1 MSYSVSN
8 DSIATETEAGRVRG
22 RRIAL
27 LILALSAAPTVAAWF
42 AYFVWQPQTRVNYGE
57 LIEAH
62 PLPEIELRGL
72 DGGRF
77 DLSQLRGKWLMLQI
91 DSGSC
96 AEACRKKLLYMRQ
109 ARLAQGKGAERIERV
124 WILNDSASPAPSLL
138 SDHPGMRVARASGNA
153 LFREF
158 PASPR
163 ALTDYIYLID
173 PLGNLMLRFPGD
185 PDPRRMTRD
194 LTRLLNTSRIG

>member
-1 MSYSVSN
+1 
-8 DSIATETEAGRVRG
+8 VRG
-22 RRIAL
+22 RRTAL
-27 LILALSAAPTVAAWF
+27 LILAVCAAPTLAAWL
-42 AYFVWQPQTRVNYGE
+42 AYFVWPPQTRVNYGE

-62 PLPEIELRGL
+62 PLPDIELHEL
-72 DGGRF
+72 DGRRF

-96 AEACRKKLLYMRQ
+96 SEACRKKLIYMRQ

-124 WILNDSASPAPSLL
+124 WILSDSASPELSLL
-138 SDHPGMRVARASGNA
+138 HNYPGMKVARASGNA

-163 ALTDYIYLID
+163 APTDYIYLVD
-173 PLGNLMLRFPGD
+173 PLGNLMLRFPSD

-194 LTRLLNTSRIG
+194 LTRLLNASRIG